1 MKIKFIRYKNKDGE
15 QLLAIHVF
23 DEDGKEIDLFQFYN
37 NKEETEKEPLLIKSI
52 EELPSLIKLISK
64 VPEITYEEEEILM

>member
-1 MKIKFIRYKNKDGE
+1 MKLKFIKYKNKEGE

-64 VPEITYEEEEILM
+64 VPEIFFEEEEILM

>member
-1 MKIKFIRYKNKDGE
+1 MKLKFIKYKNKEGE

-23 DEDGKEIDLFQFYN
+23 NEDGKEIDLFQFYN

-64 VPEITYEEEEILM
+64 VPEIFFEEEEILM

>member
-1 MKIKFIRYKNKDGE
+1 MKLKFIKYKNKDGE

-64 VPEITYEEEEILM
+64 VPEIFFEEEEILM

>member
-1 MKIKFIRYKNKDGE
+1 MKIKIIKYKNKEGE

-23 DEDGKEIDLFQFYN
+23 NEDGKEIDLFQFYN

-64 VPEITYEEEEILM
+64 VPEIFFEEEEILM